1 MTSSAGFT
9 QWAAWA
15 RAHGPPQEK
24 RPPQRDKRPK
34 KCMLQKVKT
43 FTSPP
48 YNLSQHFFGLIGIPT
63 SLKHGSRGECRG
75 ARPSRE
81 KSAYTTLLVF
91 ILGQFF
97 GQIPQ
102 IFAARFA
109 RRRGTFPAFFYYY
122 YKCPH
127 SLLYVLRYVGRQGLH
142 INCAHGPP
150 QG

>member
-1 MTSSAGFT
+1 VPDLPHGPHGPGPMGLHMKKGLHNETKDEKNVCYRKCKLLLLHLITCHNIFWPNRYTYFSQARIQRGV
-9 QWAAWA
+9 QGA
-15 RAHGPPQEK
+15 RALP
-24 RPPQRDKRPK
+24 R
-34 KCMLQKVKT
+34 KV
-43 FTSPP
+43 
-48 YNLSQHFFGLIGIPT
+48 
-63 SLKHGSRGECRG
+63 SLH
-75 ARPSRE
+75 
-81 KSAYTTLLVF
+81 YTTLLVF

-109 RRRGTFPAFFYYY
+109 RRRGTYPAFLYFY